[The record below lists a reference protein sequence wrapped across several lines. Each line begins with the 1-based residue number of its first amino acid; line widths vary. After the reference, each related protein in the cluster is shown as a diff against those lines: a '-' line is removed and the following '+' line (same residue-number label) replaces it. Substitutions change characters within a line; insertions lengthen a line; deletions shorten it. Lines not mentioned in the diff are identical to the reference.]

1 MHYRRK
7 LVFLSLKERRQTY
20 FLLFSGIFIGAGI
33 GFIGSAFNLTIIYA
47 KHLRLEF
54 INIFSNNSVILQW
67 FTPII
72 FTVIT
77 LIAALFLV
85 RKFAPET
92 AGSGIQEIEG
102 SLCNV
107 RKLRWHRVLPIKYIG
122 GVLTLISGMIT
133 GREGPTIHM
142 GGAIGAMLSDKLKLK
157 PFFAHTLIAAG
168 AGAGLSAAF
177 GAPMAGILFVI
188 EEMKPHFRYNFASMQ
203 CVIAAAV
210 ASDIVTKLMMGSGHE
225 IPMHLLASPPVTSLW
240 LFIIFG
246 AFFGIL
252 GFIFNKFL
260 VRLMDYFTNL
270 KSKTYWINI
279 IILGVIIGAMYKAYP
294 AFIGSGHD
302 LILSSLNNHIPAIFL
317 FIIFIVRLGG
327 TWVCYG
333 SGIPGGIFA
342 PMLSLGTV
350 FGMLF
355 GHYAQSIFPN
365 MIADPT
371 IFAVAGMSA
380 LFTATVRAPLTGIVL
395 VAELTMNYQIILP
408 LILTCFTATIVANL
422 LGGKPIYETM
432 LFRTLRLEN
441 RQSIKAS

>member
-7 LVFLSLKERRQTY
+7 FIFLSLKERRQTY
-20 FLLFSGIFIGAGI
+20 FLLFSGILIGAAI
-33 GFIGSAFNLTIIYA
+33 GLVGSIFNLSIVYA
-47 KHLRLEF
+47 KQLRVEF
-54 INIFSNNSVILQW
+54 TNLFSNSNIFLQW
-67 FTPII
+67 SIPIL
-72 FTVIT
+72 FT
-77 LIAALFLV
+77 LISLVAAVFIV
-85 RKFAPET
+85 RRFAPET

-102 SLCNV
+102 ALCNV
-107 RKLRWHRVLPIKYIG
+107 RKLKWYRIIPVKYIG

-142 GGAIGAMLSDKLKLK
+142 GGAIGAMLSDKLRLK

-188 EEMKPHFRYNFASMQ
+188 EEMRPHFRYNFASMQ
-203 CVIAAAV
+203 CVIAASV
-210 ASDIVTKLMMGSGHE
+210 ASDIVTKLIMGNGHE
-225 IPMHLLASPPVTSLW
+225 IPMQLLASPPITSLW
-240 LFIIFG
+240 LFVIFG
-246 AFFGIL
+246 AFFGII
-252 GFIFNKFL
+252 GIFFNKFL
-260 VRLMDYFTNL
+260 VQLMDYFGNL
-270 KSKTYWINI
+270 KSRTYWMNI
-279 IILGVIIGAMYKAYP
+279 IILGIIIGIMYKICP
-294 AFIGSGHD
+294 PFIGSGHE
-302 LILSSLNNHIPAIFL
+302 LILNALNNQIPVIFL
-317 FIIFIVRLGG
+317 FLLFIARLGG
-327 TWVCYG
+327 TWICYG

-355 GHYAQSIFPN
+355 GHYTQILLPNIITDPSIFA
-365 MIADPT
+365 I
-371 IFAVAGMSA
+371 AGMSA

-432 LFRTLRLEN
+432 LFRTLRLEGSN
-441 RQSIKAS
+441 